1 MFFHGRM
8 RTEQIQAL
16 KAVLARPALEE
27 KEIRIP
33 LGIAD
38 ADTSLK
44 GGLLKGALH
53 EVFAASGHEATAT
66 GFAAGLAARVA
77 NDKPILWIRQDFSA
91 LEFGEIA
98 ATGLLELGIDP
109 SRFLVLRVA
118 HAEDALR
125 AASDALTCSAL
136 GAVVIEL
143 VGEHKVLDLKASRRL
158 TLGAAE
164 ANVTAFLLRFN
175 AVPDASSAETRW
187 MIRAAR
193 SPAQDESWGMP
204 RFDAELVRNRHGR
217 NGHWV
222 MEWCCDDAIFREAA
236 DRGAVVSAS
245 RDRPA
250 AAAMEGEERR
260 AFA

>member
-1 MFFHGRM
+1 MPASPQTIAKLRA
-8 RTEQIQAL
+8 TLSKATLDSPEKQA
-16 KAVLARPALEE
+16 
-27 KEIRIP
+27 RIP
-33 LGIAD
+33 LGFAEAD
-38 ADTSLK
+38 GALN
-44 GGLLKGALH
+44 GGLVRGALH
-53 EVFAASGHEATAT
+53 EVFAVGGHEATAT

-77 NDKPILWIRQDFSA
+77 NGKPILWIRQDFA
-91 LEFGEIA
+91 GLEFGEIA

-125 AASDALTCSAL
+125 AASDALTCASL
-136 GAVVIEL
+136 GAVVIEV

-164 ANVTAFLLRFN
+164 TNVTAFLLRFN

-187 MIRAAR
+187 SIRAAR
-193 SPAQDESWGMP
+193 SNPQDENWGMP
-204 RFDAELVRNRHGR
+204 RFEAELMRNRRGR
-217 NGHWV
+217 TGHWV
-222 MEWCCDDAIFREAA
+222 MEWCCDNAIFREAA

-245 RDRPA
+245 CDRPA
-250 AAAMEGEERR
+250 AAAMESEERR